1 MWFSCCQKSLWIFV
15 VVVILIDYCIVI
27 RTQGDRPCAHFE
39 EKGYQEIYRSSS
51 LCIGVSPA
59 PFHVFNMLLSV
70 NPNSCL
76 MSQLQI
82 SPERCVDVS
91 TKFPTTFSTAS
102 PERRK
107 TSTAVTGSVAAAKQ
121 HQSRNVTSAG
131 AIVGICIA
139 LVLVISVGAWCLYA
153 YRNPASKAGLCV
165 TDVGVFRF
173 AKLNLNSLAL
183 TVVQLLLK
191 YIFKV
196 ELIFAVTSFLVHL
209 LRNPENV
216 FTRCWSSNLLREKVS
231 LPSR

>member
-1 MWFSCCQKSLWIFV
+1 
-15 VVVILIDYCIVI
+15 
-27 RTQGDRPCAHFE
+27 
-39 EKGYQEIYRSSS
+39 
-51 LCIGVSPA
+51 
-59 PFHVFNMLLSV
+59 MLLSV

-121 HQSRNVTSAG
+121 HQSRNITSAG

-173 AKLNLNSLAL
+173 AKLNSDLAL

-196 ELIFAVTSFLVHL
+196 ELIFAVTSFLVHR
-209 LRNPENV
+209 LRNPENN
-216 FTRCWSSNLLREKVS
+216 FTSCWSGNLLREKVS